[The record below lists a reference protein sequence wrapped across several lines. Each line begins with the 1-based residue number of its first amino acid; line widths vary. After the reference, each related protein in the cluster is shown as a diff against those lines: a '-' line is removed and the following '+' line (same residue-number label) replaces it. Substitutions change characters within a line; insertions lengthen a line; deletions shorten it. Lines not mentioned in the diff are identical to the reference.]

1 MNTGT
6 NKGAALMRSSE
17 ETADIS
23 AVRIAVAGCGYW
35 GRNLVRNFA
44 ELSALDAVCD
54 ANTQVADSM
63 AQTHNSTAR
72 HWQDILDDPSINA
85 VAIATPAAT
94 HGEMAGEAFAAG
106 KHVFV
111 EKPMALDIETA
122 ESLIAAAAAAE
133 RMLMVGHLLQYHPAF
148 LALQALTSAGRLG
161 KLQYIYSNRLN
172 FGKMRH
178 EENILWSFAP
188 HDISM
193 ILSLT
198 GNPPD
203 KISAVGHSYLQADVA
218 DTTTTHLAFPGGI
231 NAHIYVSWLHPFK
244 DQKLV
249 VIGENGMAVFDDTQ
263 PWSEKLVLYP
273 HKVELGGQAPVAER
287 ADAEAIPL
295 TEQEPLR
302 EECAHFLNCVA
313 TGATPRTDGAEGL
326 RVLRVLHAAENALG
340 SGNT

>member
-1 MNTGT
+1 
-6 NKGAALMRSSE
+6 LSDE
-17 ETADIS
+17 PVDVS

-44 ELSALDAVCD
+44 QLGSLDAVCD
-54 ANTQVADSM
+54 ENADAALDM
-63 AQTHNSTAR
+63 AETHRVSAR
-72 HWQDILDDPSINA
+72 NWDDILNDPEIAA

-94 HGEMAGEAFAAG
+94 HGEMAHAALSAG

-122 ESLIAAAAAAE
+122 KGLIAASKAAG
-133 RMLMVGHLLQYHPAF
+133 RTLMVGHLLQYHPAF
-148 LALQALTSAGRLG
+148 LALQELVQDGRLG

-198 GNPPD
+198 GTAPHRVMA
-203 KISAVGHSYLQADVA
+203 IGHSYLQPGVA
-218 DTTTTHLAFPGGI
+218 DTTTTHLSFPNGV

-263 PWSEKLVLYP
+263 PWSDKLILYP
-273 HKVELGGQAPVAER
+273 HRVELGGRAPVAER
-287 ADAEAIPL
+287 ADGQAIAL

-302 EECAHFLNCVA
+302 EECAHFLACVA
-313 TGATPRTDGAEGL
+313 SGTTPRTNGAEGL
-326 RVLRVLHAAENALG
+326 RVLQVLHAAESALG
-340 SGNT
+340 SNNG

>member
-1 MNTGT
+1 MIAGT
-6 NKGAALMRSSE
+6 NKGAAPMQSSE
-17 ETADIS
+17 GTVDIS
-23 AVRIAVAGCGYW
+23 AVRVAVAGCGYW

-44 ELSALDAVCD
+44 ELGVLDAVCD
-54 ANTQVADSM
+54 ANAQAADAM
-63 AQTHNSTAR
+63 AQTHNTTAR
-72 HWQDILDDPSINA
+72 YWQDILDDPRINA

-94 HGEMAGEAFAAG
+94 HGEMAGAAFAAG

-122 ESLIAAAAAAE
+122 EGLIAAAGAAE
-133 RMLMVGHLLQYHPAF
+133 RALMVGHLLQYHPAF
-148 LALQALTSAGRLG
+148 LALQELAWVGRLG

-198 GNPPD
+198 GTTPV
-203 KISAVGHSYLQADVA
+203 KVSAVGHSYLQAGVA
-218 DTTTTHLAFPGGI
+218 DTTTTHLAFPNGI

-263 PWSEKLVLYP
+263 PWSGKLVLYP

-295 TEQEPLR
+295 IEQEPLR
-302 EECAHFLNCVA
+302 EECAHFLTCVA
-313 TGATPRTDGAEGL
+313 TGETPRTDGAEGL
-326 RVLRVLHAAENALG
+326 RVLRVLNAAENALAG
-340 SGNT
+340 SNI

>member
-1 MNTGT
+1 MTGGT
-6 NKGAALMRSSE
+6 SKGEPSMPSSE
-17 ETADIS
+17 ANADIS

-44 ELSALDAVCD
+44 ELGALDAVCD
-54 ANTQVADSM
+54 ANAAAADVM
-63 AQTHNSTAR
+63 AQAHGTTAR
-72 HWQDILDDPSINA
+72 SWQDILDDPDISA

-94 HGEMAGEAFAAG
+94 HGEMAGAAFAAG

-122 ESLIAAAAAAE
+122 ESLIAAAKAAA
-133 RMLMVGHLLQYHPAF
+133 RTLMVGHLLQYHPAF
-148 LALQALTSAGRLG
+148 LALQELASDGRLG
-161 KLQYIYSNRLN
+161 TLQYIYSNRLN

-198 GNPPD
+198 GVAPD
-203 KISAVGHSYLQADVA
+203 NVSAIGHSYLQAGVA
-218 DTTTTHLAFPGGI
+218 DTTTTHLGFPNGV

-263 PWSEKLVLYP
+263 PWAGKLVLYP

-302 EECAHFLNCVA
+302 EECAHFLTCVA

-326 RVLRVLHAAENALG
+326 RVLQVLHAAENALG
-340 SGNT
+340 GGNI

>member
-1 MNTGT
+1 MQ
-6 NKGAALMRSSE
+6 SSE
-17 ETADIS
+17 GLTDIS

-44 ELSALDAVCD
+44 ELGALDAVCD
-54 ANTQVADSM
+54 ANAQAAYDM
-63 AQTHNSTAR
+63 AQAHDTTAR
-72 HWQDILDDPSINA
+72 DWHDILADPKINA
-85 VAIATPAAT
+85 IAIATPAVT
-94 HGEMAGEAFAAG
+94 HGEMAGAAIAAG

-111 EKPMALDIETA
+111 EKPMALDIKTA
-122 ESLIAAAAAAE
+122 EGLIKAAATAE
-133 RMLMVGHLLQYHPAF
+133 RTLMVGHLLQYHPAF
-148 LALQALTSAGRLG
+148 LALQKLVLTGRLG

-198 GNPPD
+198 GTTPT
-203 KISAVGHSYLQADVA
+203 KVSAIGHNYLQADVA
-218 DTTTTHLAFPGGI
+218 DTTTTHLAFPNGI

-249 VIGENGMAVFDDTQ
+249 VIGEYGMAVFDDTQ
-263 PWSEKLVLYP
+263 PWSRKLTLYA

-287 ADAEAIPL
+287 ADAEIIPL

-302 EECAHFLNCVA
+302 EECRHFLTSVA

-326 RVLRVLHAAENALG
+326 RVLQVLHTAENALR
-340 SGNT
+340 SDNI